1 MLNGE
6 VLGYYGKTKVGSLDY
21 SEGTILTDG
30 SVRRA
35 MRLRGEQSMSIKT
48 PMLFVAED
56 SLAVSPV
63 TKCTSTDVTVL
74 TGVAGDS
81 YTTKTLRFING
92 LCVTG

>member
-1 MLNGE
+1 
-6 VLGYYGKTKVGSLDY
+6 
-21 SEGTILTDG
+21 
-30 SVRRA
+30 
-35 MRLRGEQSMSIKT
+35 MRLRAEQLMSIKT
-48 PMLFVAED
+48 PMLFVAENPSSD
-56 SLAVSPV
+56 ADV